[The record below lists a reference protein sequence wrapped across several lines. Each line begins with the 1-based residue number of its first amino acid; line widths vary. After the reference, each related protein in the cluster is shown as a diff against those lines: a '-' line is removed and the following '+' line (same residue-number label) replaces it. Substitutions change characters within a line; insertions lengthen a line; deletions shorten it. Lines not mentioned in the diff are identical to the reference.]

1 MRLLFGILSILLL
14 TGCTSTMVISS
25 PESPEYTRM
34 VEKVGKGT
42 VTVKLNDGRRF
53 SAEEARFTPDSLRYL
68 DPQTRSEHAVPLRDV
83 HEIVKP
89 SSGRL
94 SFLLAGVA
102 VAGGIFTKVSPT
114 ECKTDGC
121 VVEALS
127 YEYAKLSKN
136 VLFGILAGVGF
147 LVGQAI
153 EPNRK
158 YVFRAP
164 GTARTGDL
172 R

>member
-1 MRLLFGILSILLL
+1 
-14 TGCTSTMVISS
+14 MVISS
-25 PESPEYTRM
+25 PDSPEYTRM
-34 VEKVGKGT
+34 VETMGKGT

-53 SAEEARFTPDSLRYL
+53 SAKKARFTPDSLRYL

-89 SSGRL
+89 SPGRV
-94 SFLLAGVA
+94 SLLLIGAA
-102 VAGGIFTKVSPT
+102 VAGGIFTKVTPP

-127 YEYAKLSKN
+127 YGFAKVEKN
-136 VLFGILAGVGF
+136 VAFVLLGGLGF
-147 LVGQAI
+147 IIGQAI
-153 EPNRK
+153 EPNRR

-164 GTARTGDL
+164 RTAHTGDL